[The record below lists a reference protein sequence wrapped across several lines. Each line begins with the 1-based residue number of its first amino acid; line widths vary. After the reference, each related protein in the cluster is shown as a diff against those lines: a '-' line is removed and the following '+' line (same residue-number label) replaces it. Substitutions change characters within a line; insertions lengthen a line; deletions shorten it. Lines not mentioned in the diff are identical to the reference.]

1 VYAQRHRPGHEYI
14 FEAAPGWITLATLGL
29 YVRPWML
36 IDYPDVPPSVG
47 RFEADAFDP
56 LRWKPEYPNPAFDN
70 MRPDDAFW
78 AARIVSRFSD
88 EMIGGVVQK
97 AQYSDPRA
105 TEFMTA
111 ALIKRRDKVV
121 AAWLNQVCP
130 VVEPVLNADGRLTFE
145 NVAVAAR
152 AATAP
157 ESYHLQ
163 WFRFDN
169 TANARTPAGEATS
182 ASPTGRAPAGLLESG
197 EYVGVSIS
205 AVHAQQA
212 GWARPA
218 VFVFRRGTSGWSL
231 VGVERG

>member
-1 VYAQRHRPGHEYI
+1 MRV
-14 FEAAPGWITLATLGL
+14 
-29 YVRPWML
+29 
-36 IDYPDVPPSVG
+36 DYPDVPPSIG

-56 LRWKPEYPNPAFDN
+56 LKWKPEYPNPAFDN

-78 AARIVSRFSD
+78 AARIVSRFSN
-88 EMIGGVVQK
+88 EMIGRIVQK
-97 AQYSDPRA
+97 AQYSDARA

-130 VVEPVLNADGRLTFE
+130 VADPVLNRDGRLTFE
-145 NVAVAAR
+145 NAAVAAR
-152 AATAP
+152 AAEAP
-157 ESYHLQ
+157 ESYQLQ

-169 TANARTPAGEATS
+169 AANARTPAGEATS
-182 ASPTGRAPAGLLESG
+182 ASPTGHAPAGLLASG

-205 AVHAQQA
+205 ATHAQEA

-218 VFVFRRGTSGWSL
+218 VFVFRRSTSGWLL